1 MDRAQ
6 GPTGDFFS
14 QNLRGTLTNSAK
26 SLSDGPRRPAAG
38 GEDPWIGRLC
48 EPAIGQDELSGT
60 RSKEWQCSHEP
71 QETHS
76 SLGSDIITLHP
87 EGARALKVVHGP
99 MAGDGERLLA
109 LYIVR
114 VPRAH
119 AQKSLSQRLP
129 AVWGRWEAGIDY
141 CHYRFYRSKA
151 PAHATCLSPKL
162 E

>member
-6 GPTGDFFS
+6 WATVKIFT

-71 QETHS
+71 
-76 SLGSDIITLHP
+76 
-87 EGARALKVVHGP
+87 
-99 MAGDGERLLA
+99 GDSFQLR
-109 LYIVR
+109 
-114 VPRAH
+114 
-119 AQKSLSQRLP
+119 K
-129 AVWGRWEAGIDY
+129 
-141 CHYRFYRSKA
+141 
-151 PAHATCLSPKL
+151 
-162 E
+162 